1 MKKILGLVVMVGVL
15 FVLFIATAQAQ
26 SPEWV
31 QIKTTALTGQSNNG
45 TRFGK
50 DFMVG
55 SIQYWCWYDK
65 SKREITTMGCKYG
78 TCYITSYNE
87 KTRTFSGGYVTADH
101 KVSNHPISWS
111 EGIECGKVL
120 VKYLRENG
128 YIN

>member
-1 MKKILGLVVMVGVL
+1 MEKIISLIAIVGML

-31 QIKTTALTGQSNNG
+31 QIKKTALTGQSNDG
-45 TRFGK
+45 IRFGK
-50 DFMVG
+50 DFLIG
-55 SIQYWCWYDK
+55 SGQYWCWYDK
-65 SKREITTMGCKYG
+65 SKREITTMGYMDG

-87 KTRTFSGGYVTADH
+87 KIRTFSGGYVTTDH

-111 EGIECGKVL
+111 EGILSGKL
-120 VKYLRENG
+120 FINLRDNC